1 MYLIEKYHTNV
12 PLNSSDDYYVK
23 NTKRRIYDA
32 INVMIASKIIEK
44 RGEGKLKLVP
54 RKKQGNSRFKHEMID
69 ENEEKNGNDSLGNYY
84 SLRQQYEKKKSRV

>member
-54 RKKQGNSRFKHEMID
+54 RKK
-69 ENEEKNGNDSLGNYY
+69 
-84 SLRQQYEKKKSRV
+84 